1 MGIREI
7 SKYFDRAISA
17 SKSFVDLIIETGI
30 LLNEND
36 ASRVWADKF

>member
-7 SKYFDRAISA
+7 LKYFDRAINA

-36 ASRVWADKF
+36 ASRV